1 LVKLH
6 KEAEVDLHGEGGL
19 IHLEPIFTD
28 VEILFDYVFVENV
41 NITACLLALETVLF
55 AALFVVEIEQE

>member
-1 LVKLH
+1 LEIENLLLVQAKYLVKLH

-28 VEILFDYVFVENV
+28 VEILFDYIFVENV
-41 NITACLLALETVLF
+41 NITA
-55 AALFVVEIEQE
+55 